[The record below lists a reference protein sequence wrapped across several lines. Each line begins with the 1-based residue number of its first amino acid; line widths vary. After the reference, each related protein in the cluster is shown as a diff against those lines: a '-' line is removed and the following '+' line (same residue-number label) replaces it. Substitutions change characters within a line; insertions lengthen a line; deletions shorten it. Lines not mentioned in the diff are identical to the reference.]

1 LEQSLSAPNLRP
13 LAWNSRAN
21 ESVILAIKKGKRK
34 AKMNAWLESSA
45 AERRLSGKVIPILLA
60 ASMSESEICTL
71 LEGLPNAILKG
82 NHHES
87 RFDDTIVR
95 VLNAVPELRQ
105 INFASAF
112 PLSDSDLTANV
123 IGRISQEVSIQFHD
137 PAVDGVVATPHI
149 LAQDMVNVS
158 AAAWLSEKLG
168 IDLKTTTRLISSPE
182 LCPVELA
189 EEFRHA
195 LSATTWWDPCVGAG
209 VFPICILKLAAK
221 WEIDLL
227 SVAQHISGA
236 DLNPLAVSATKTRM
250 TLALASLGVNVGVNS
265 RALEGIETADSLKSA
280 SEQPTMYGRN
290 LRSFDIVIGNPP
302 YVRADRLSGELKA
315 SLRSSFPSIATGTAD
330 LYNYFIALGLSALNQ
345 TGVLCFISP
354 ATFQKSRYG
363 RTTRL
368 CVSRSG
374 AVRALFDFDEL
385 PVFEGAGVHPSV
397 YIVAKGHPQ
406 GEFIGVSFTELPE
419 SEPLTKGIAGA
430 DWMPPVSISAEG
442 WRLAT
447 ATDQDILS
455 LMRKDSLPLSKYSG
469 GILSGIK
476 TGKKEAYLLSKSQ
489 AEPLLQDDSS
499 RSFLRPLVRPVDVRR
514 WHVDWD
520 GTQLLLIRFGE
531 SVPDSSQ
538 LMAHLRSHEHE
549 LRRRQDVQG
558 HPTWYGLRACTYY
571 ERFDS
576 PKILFPDI
584 AYGCRFVMDTEGF
597 YVPDGAF
604 LIPTEDYFLLG
615 LLNSRLADFFFRA
628 SCTSIGNAQHDGRI
642 RFKKAYVEHFPVRVI
657 SESNRHLARRI
668 EMIARELSRSGASQA
683 AEREIDELVLELY
696 GIPGHLWPKILRLEL
711 ANV

>member
-1 LEQSLSAPNLRP
+1 M
-13 LAWNSRAN
+13 
-21 ESVILAIKKGKRK
+21 K
-34 AKMNAWLESSA
+34 AWLESSA
-45 AERRLSGKVIPILLA
+45 AERSLSGKVIPILQA
-60 ASMSESEICTL
+60 ASLSESEICTL
-71 LEGLPNAILKG
+71 LEGLPLAILNGK
-82 NHHES
+82 HRDS
-87 RFDDTIVR
+87 CFDETVAR
-95 VLNAVPELRQ
+95 TLNEVPELRQ
-105 INFASAF
+105 VNFATAF
-112 PLSDSDLTANV
+112 PISDSDLTANV
-123 IGRISQEVSIQFHD
+123 IGRISQDASVQFHD
-137 PAVDGVVATPHI
+137 PTMDGVVATPHI

-158 AAAWLSEKLG
+158 AAALMSELLG

-182 LCPVELA
+182 HCPRELA
-189 EEFRHA
+189 EQFRNA
-195 LSATTWWDPCVGAG
+195 LSTTTWWDPCVGAG

-221 WEIDLL
+221 WGIDLL
-227 SVAQHISGA
+227 SVTRHIAGA
-236 DLNPLAVSATKTRM
+236 DLNPVAVSATKTRM
-250 TLALASLGVNVGVNS
+250 ALALASLGVNVGVNS
-265 RALEGIETADSLKSA
+265 PALEGIEVADSLRSA
-280 SEQPTMYGRN
+280 LGQPTLYTGN
-290 LRSFDIVIGNPP
+290 LKSFDIVIGNPP
-302 YVRADRLSGELKA
+302 YVRADRLSRELKA

-368 CVSRSG
+368 CVSRGG

-397 YIVAKGHPQ
+397 YIVAKGHTQ
-406 GEFIGVSFTELPE
+406 GEFIGVSFTELPN
-419 SEPLTKGIAGA
+419 SEPLTKGIADA
-430 DWMPPVSISAEG
+430 DWMPPASISAEG

-455 LMRKDSLPLSKYSG
+455 LMRNQSLPLSKYTG

-476 TGKKEAYLLSKSQ
+476 TGKKDAYLLSKSK
-489 AEPLLQDDSS
+489 AELLLQDDGS

-520 GTQLLLIRFGE
+520 GTQLLLIRLGE
-531 SVPDSSQ
+531 SVPESSQ
-538 LMAHLRSHEHE
+538 LMAHLRIHEYD

-558 HPTWYGLRACTYY
+558 HPTWYGLRACSYY

-615 LLNSRLADFFFRA
+615 LLNSHLADFFFRA

-657 SESNRHLARRI
+657 SESNRHLAKRI
-668 EMIARELSRSGASQA
+668 EIIARELSRSGASQA

-696 GIPGHLWPKILRLEL
+696 GIPEHLWPKILRLEL